1 MEQQIKN
8 NKIIL
13 KNVLSDEHFKS
24 IMDTILS
31 DRFPWFYQNHVVYE
45 EQATAEEKYQ
55 IQFVHKFHENSNIT
69 TSPEIWN
76 MCFPIFAVLQPHT
89 FLRVKANNIPGNDSQ
104 VSHGF
109 HTDTTVPLSW
119 TAIYYVNTNNGYTEF
134 EDGTKIDSVANSMI
148 IFPSNKKHSG
158 STCTDKR
165 SRININ
171 INFITDNTNKLV
183 KDIWPEEFKKIVET
197 WI

>member
-1 MEQQIKN
+1 MET
-8 NKIIL
+8 KIEKSKLICT
-13 KNVLSDEHFKS
+13 NVLNQKAFD
-24 IMDTILS
+24 ILQQQLTS
-31 DRFPWFYQNHVVYE
+31 DRFPWFYNDHVVD
-45 EQATAEEKYQ
+45 TKDMMTDTKYQ
-55 IQFVHKFHENSNIT
+55 VQFVHWFHQNSTVITSHEN
-69 TSPEIWN
+69 WQ
-76 MCFPIFAVLQPHT
+76 MLFPIFEILQPYS
-89 FLRVKANNIPGNDSQ
+89 FIRVKANNIPGNDSQ

-109 HTDTTVPLSW
+109 HIDTTVPLSW

-171 INFITDNTNKLV
+171 INFMTDNTNKLV